1 MKKIETKER
10 VKLFSNFIKDELKNF
25 TSNVEDNLDSNL
37 AFEILN
43 TDYIIICDIF
53 EKEGMATLELER
65 LNRLDSEGAMPFVID
80 NFMFGNGFNLNKHT
94 TDEEL
99 DKIANRIINE
109 YNLLVD
115 KETE

>member
-1 MKKIETKER
+1 MNKIETKER
-10 VKLFSNFIKDELKNF
+10 VKLFSNFIKEELKNVLV
-25 TSNVEDNLDSNL
+25 NVEDNLDSNL

-43 TDYIIICDIF
+43 TDYIIICDVF
-53 EKEGMATLELER
+53 AKEGMATLELER

-80 NFMFGNGFNLNKHT
+80 NFMFGNGFNLNKYT

-109 YNLLVD
+109 YNDLVD

>member
-10 VKLFSNFIKDELKNF
+10 VKLFSNFIKEELKNVLV
-25 TSNVEDNLDSNL
+25 NVEDNLDSNL
-37 AFEILN
+37 AFEVLDS
-43 TDYIIICDIF
+43 DYMIICDVF
-53 EKEGMATLELER
+53 AKEGLATLELER
-65 LNRLDSEGAMPFVID
+65 LERLDSEGFMPFVID

-109 YNLLVD
+109 YNDLVD

>member
-1 MKKIETKER
+1 MKKIETKEK
-10 VKLFSNFIKDELKNF
+10 VKLFSNLIKDELKNF
-25 TSNVEDNLDSNL
+25 TSNVEDNMNDNL

-43 TDYIIICDIF
+43 TDYTIICDIF
-53 EKEGMATLELER
+53 AKEGMATTELER
-65 LNRLDSEGAMPFVID
+65 LNRLDSEGFMPFVID
-80 NFMFGNGFNLNKHT
+80 NFMFGNGFDLNKYT

-109 YNLLVD
+109 YNDLVD